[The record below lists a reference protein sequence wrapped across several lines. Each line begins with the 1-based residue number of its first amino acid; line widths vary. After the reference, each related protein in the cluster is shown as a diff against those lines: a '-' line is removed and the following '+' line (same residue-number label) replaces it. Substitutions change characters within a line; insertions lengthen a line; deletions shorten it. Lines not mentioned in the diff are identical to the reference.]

1 MGERDKFNVRTR
13 YLFLSQNFIPP
24 SQINKKKLFKKLKK
38 GKPENYT
45 LKQWRKIAKQLSKKG
60 KNVDTY
66 DIMSIYFKKNRK
78 AMIGFT
84 RKKDVILRDLVAK
97 HGENDWAV
105 ICKEFN
111 ETIREDKTIPEEE
124 KTFADPS
131 QLIVRWEQNLDKK
144 RGSWTDEESIRL
156 MFARELYKGCQNTDN
171 QFEWKR
177 VGPHVAGRSSAQC
190 RERYTKVLFNPNKFQ
205 KEGEKKVQGIIVKKL
220 RKPTATKKKNKKCSL
235 KIKKKKTSSRIC
247 PVKRKRTKKSCVSKR
262 KKTKTTL
269 SRRKKRK

>member
-60 KNVDTY
+60 KNVNTY

-84 RKKDVILRDLVAK
+84 RKK
-97 HGENDWAV
+97 AV

-235 KIKKKKTSSRIC
+235 KIKKKKTSSRIR

-262 KKTKTTL
+262 KKLKL
-269 SRRKKRK
+269 